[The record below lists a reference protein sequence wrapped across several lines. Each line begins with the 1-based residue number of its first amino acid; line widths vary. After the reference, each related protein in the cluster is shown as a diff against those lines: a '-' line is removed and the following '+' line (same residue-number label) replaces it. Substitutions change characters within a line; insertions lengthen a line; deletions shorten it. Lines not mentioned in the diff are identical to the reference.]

1 VLAGLV
7 FLFGAWVALSL
18 SSGQLD
24 PIGSPYYGVV
34 VSWRESVLFALLGA
48 LQVVALVDAGALARR
63 RRAWSWW
70 LGLAAG
76 ALLLPFVLVVG
87 IARLDVWRAEHRGAW
102 ANGLSGCLMLLLLG
116 SAYLARRRAWA
127 PRTKTP

>member
-1 VLAGLV
+1 MLAGLV

-34 VSWRESVLFALLGA
+34 VSWRESVLFTLLGG

-70 LGLAAG
+70 LGSRGWTCG
-76 ALLLPFVLVVG
+76 APSIG
-87 IARLDVWRAEHRGAW
+87 
-102 ANGLSGCLMLLLLG
+102 GLG
-116 SAYLARRRAWA
+116 
-127 PRTKTP
+127 RTA